1 MTYSQIHVFRYQ
13 VEKMLQTNNFT
24 NNKDNRLESIKQVHS
39 EKNLKFSSRMED
51 YLEVI
56 YELVKL
62 KGYASPTT
70 ISNYMNV
77 RPSSVTSM
85 LQRLSENCYIEYT
98 KYRGLK
104 LNPDGEKLAQEI
116 HQKHS
121 QLVDFFEI
129 IGVDNSIANKDAE
142 GIEHHLHPQ
151 TLKQL
156 QKFTALV
163 KSKPDLLKFFD

>member
-1 MTYSQIHVFRYQ
+1 MSQKKSLIDD
-13 VEKMLQTNNFT
+13 K
-24 NNKDNRLESIKQVHS
+24 KNRLNSIKQAHI
-39 EKNLKFSSRMED
+39 EKNLKLSSRMED

-56 YELVKL
+56 YELIEL
-62 KGYASPTT
+62 KGYASPTS
-70 ISNYMNV
+70 ISDYMNV

-85 LQRLSENCYIEYT
+85 LQRLSDHSYIDYT
-98 KYRGLK
+98 KYHGLT
-104 LNPDGEKLAQEI
+104 LNPSGKKLAQEI

-121 QLVDFFEI
+121 HLVDFFEI
-129 IGVDNSIANKDAE
+129 IGVNSLIANKDAE

-163 KSKPDLLKFFD
+163 RSKPELLKIFD